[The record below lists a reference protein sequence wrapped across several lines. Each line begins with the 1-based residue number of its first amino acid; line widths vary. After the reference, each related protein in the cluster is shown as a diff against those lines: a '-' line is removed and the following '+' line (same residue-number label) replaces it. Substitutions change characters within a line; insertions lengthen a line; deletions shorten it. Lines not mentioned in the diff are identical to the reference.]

1 MFLITSGVQILT
13 KFMFEVISSVTY
25 KDSALHNA
33 VKQKADKLFPKNSYT
48 KNLWI
53 LREYKKRGG
62 EVSYQGEKPKNGTIK
77 KQVTSESYDGRK
89 QDYLFKVRFENY
101 ELATEKKKVHLN
113 KPFRTPGGRKKFA
126 VYVKNDKGNIVLVR
140 FGDPHMEIKRDDPK
154 RRKSFRAR
162 HHCDNPGPKWKAQ
175 YWACQ
180 TWRADKSVKQ
190 VAGEEEINWFM
201 LPTQEE
207 LFGNELPAFDIE
219 EIDDCCWHCE

>member
-1 MFLITSGVQILT
+1 
-13 KFMFEVISSVTY
+13 MFEVLSSVEY
-25 KDSALHNA
+25 KDKALHDR
-33 VKQKADKLFPKNSYT
+33 VKQSADKLFKKDSYV

-53 LREYKKRGG
+53 LKEYKKRGG
-62 EVSYQGEKPKNGTIK
+62 EVSYQGKKPKNSSIK
-77 KQVTSESYDGRK
+77 KVVQSEKESYNGRK

-101 ELATEKKKVHLN
+101 ELASDKKKKVHLN
-113 KPFRTPGGRKKFA
+113 KPFRTPGGPKKFA

-140 FGDPHMEIKRDDPK
+140 FGDPNMEIKRDDPK

-180 TWRADKSVKQ
+180 TWRADKSVKE

-201 LPTQEE
+201 VPTQQE
-207 LFGNELPAFDIE
+207 LFGNELPPFDIE
-219 EIDDCCWHCE
+219 EIDDCCWSCE

>member
-1 MFLITSGVQILT
+1 MGCRYLLIIT
-13 KFMFEVISSVTY
+13 MFEVLSSVEY
-25 KDSALHNA
+25 KDSALHQR
-33 VKQKADKLFPKNSYT
+33 VVEKADKLFPKNSYT

-62 EVSYQGEKPKNGTIK
+62 QVKYKGEKPKNGTIK

-89 QDYLFKVRFENY
+89 QEYLFKVRFENY
-101 ELATEKKKVHLN
+101 ELASEKKKVHLN
-113 KPFRTPGGRKKFA
+113 KPFRTPGQRKKFA

-140 FGDPHMEIKRDDPK
+140 FGDPKMEIKRDDPK

-162 HHCDNPGPKWKAQ
+162 HHCESPGPKWKAQ

-180 TWRADKSVKQ
+180 TWRADKSVKE

-201 LPTQEE
+201 LPTQQD
-207 LFGNELPAFDIE
+207 LFGAELPPFDIE
-219 EIDDCCWHCE
+219 EVDDCCWDCLD